1 MTTRVAIIGGGKIG
15 EALLSGL
22 VRSGHATRDLVVAE
36 KHEGR
41 AKELV
46 DEYGVRVTDI
56 ADAVEGAAIVVLA
69 VKPAD
74 VDAVLA
80 IISDVEDT
88 GEVERL
94 TVTLVAGLPTRRYE
108 DALPAGAPVVRVM
121 PNTPMLVGEAMS
133 AVTGGRYATDE
144 HVATVASLLES
155 VGKVLVVAEKQMDAV
170 TAVSGSGPAYAFLMA
185 EAMIDAGVGLGL
197 TRATATLLAAQSIR
211 GAGVLLTDSGL
222 SPVDLRAAVTSP
234 AGTTAEAIR
243 ELEANGFRHGFYEA
257 LRANAAA
264 SAALGAASSASD
276 SES

>member
-22 VRSGHATRDLVVAE
+22 VRSGRPTRDLVVAE
-36 KHEGR
+36 KNAGR
-41 AKELV
+41 ASELTE
-46 DEYGVRVTDI
+46 DYGVRVTDI

-69 VKPAD
+69 IKPAD
-74 VDAVLA
+74 VDGVLG
-80 IISDVEDT
+80 IISGVEDS
-88 GEVERL
+88 GETERL
-94 TVTLVAGLPTRRYE
+94 TVSLVAGLPTRHYE

-133 AVTGGRYATDE
+133 AITGGRYATDE
-144 HVATVASLLES
+144 HVGTVASLLES
-155 VGKVLVVAEKQMDAV
+155 VGKVIVVAEKQMDAI

-197 TRATATLLAAQSIR
+197 TRATATLLAAQTIR

-243 ELEANGFRHGFYEA
+243 ELESHGFRHAFYDA

-264 SAALGAASSASD
+264 SAALRMPAPNGD
-276 SES
+276 NEG